1 MSSVNEPPPHDP
13 EWSAEK
19 FSRGNEASLSSL
31 GFTVNP
37 LMRLLLPHFKAKAA
51 GNQMNEGSVKIVESH
66 HDKQDDMMCWH

>member
-1 MSSVNEPPPHDP
+1 MNPHHMILNGQLKNSL
-13 EWSAEK
+13 EAMKHLSAL
-19 FSRGNEASLSSL
+19 LS
-31 GFTVNP
+31 FTVNP